1 MKKHLIV
8 GAILTGAW
16 AATLF
21 LIPNGAAADLQ
32 MPGGAH
38 SGQRWWHHSRAVKRM
53 LT

>member
-32 MPGGAH
+32 MPGGHTPDNAGGITA
-38 SGQRWWHHSRAVKRM
+38 GQSNEC
-53 LT
+53 

>member
-32 MPGGAH
+32 MPGAH
-38 SGQRWWHHSRAVKRM
+38 SGQRWWRHSRAAKRM